1 MKRLI
6 LSGLVLLAGMTSCQ
20 RDVTTDTATGDVNVT
35 VSATLPAGMA
45 GTRAAGDGLT
55 VDRCIMQVY
64 LDGEPCGERQTAALR
79 DLKATFTA
87 RLVSGR
93 RYNLVFWADKSGENL
108 NTDLHY
114 DTSNFADVSFTG
126 EYAGNDESRDAFFGN
141 VELTASES
149 QAVDVELHRP
159 FGQLNVRTLDMAEVP
174 AGLVPALVKVSFA
187 EVPTGINLL
196 TGELTGE
203 TASTLLYADAVALA
217 DNGNNAGNL
226 TVDYIFAPKAE
237 GEQRLVNFTMSFL
250 DAGKTAVAPDYEFTN
265 IPVQRNYRTNV
276 TGNLLTKKADVTVTV
291 VPDFDGEIG
300 RSTWTGRSE
309 SPVIDDGAKSVTVN
323 TAEQLAGLAE
333 LVNGGN
339 TFEGYT
345 VTLNS
350 SLDLNNLEWAPAGKG
365 KRSGSTYGG
374 TPFKGTFDGQ
384 GNTVSN
390 LRITQCD
397 DADSAIGMFGIVD
410 GGVVRDLVF
419 ENVDIDVPTGE
430 MAAAA
435 VGMLTG
441 GGTVSGIDVASG
453 SIAAKRGNGAVVG
466 RMTVSGTITGCHNGA
481 KVNGTGANVGGIVG
495 VAYYT
500 ADGETMT
507 ISECTN
513 DGAIDCTAGVAG
525 GIVGLSAAR
534 VSGCTNNAT
543 VTGNGTDV
551 AGIVAEQQNAGSVTD
566 CTNNGNIV
574 NNSTDYGTGGIVGW
588 IRYNGATSAYPAKN
602 VITVSGCTNYGSVQ
616 GGNDAGGI
624 VGTVYNM
631 AEIDGNRNF
640 APTLSAKTFAA
651 GIAGNAQFTDTAV
664 GMTGEDMVYV
674 RNNYSTTT
682 LDNMLE
688 AYCKDLFVYI
698 NDGDKV
704 TVSGNMSEYMQ
715 TLVGELVAGGSVT
728 LGEDVDFSKL
738 GSSLTL
744 ASDTEIDL
752 NGHSV
757 KLATGQLR
765 NSATLTLTGEG
776 ELTAPAQ
783 VIYNEGKVVIESG
796 TYRATNSGD
805 GSIVFNGNGGE
816 VVINGGDLK
825 TSGNFAIQNNYGK
838 SVTIN
843 GGSIVSTSVGDYCI
857 LMHGS
862 GTLTVTDG
870 YIEGN
875 FGCVRLHGGTNAHI
889 SGGTFV
895 STGSYYALFVGATD
909 KGATAEVS
917 GGRFS
922 RTQHAD
928 GRPCVYVG
936 SGNELTLT
944 GGEFSDKGHDANSN
958 SALVP
963 AAGYIFTDT
972 GDATYPY
979 RVVAE

>member
-1 MKRLI
+1 
-6 LSGLVLLAGMTSCQ
+6 MTSCQ
-20 RDVTTDTATGDVNVT
+20 RDVTADTATGDVNVT
-35 VSATLPAGMA
+35 VSATLPAGMV

-64 LDGEPCGERQTAALR
+64 LDGKPYGERQTVALQ

-93 RYNLVFWADKSGENL
+93 KYNLVFWADKSGTDL
-108 NTDLHY
+108 GTDLHY
-114 DTSNFADVSFTG
+114 DTSDFTDVSFTG
-126 EYAGNDESRDAFFGN
+126 GYAGNDESRDAFFGS

-149 QAVDVELHRP
+149 QAIAVELRRP
-159 FGQLNVRTLDMAEVP
+159 FGQLNVRTLDMAEIP
-174 AGLVPALVKVSFA
+174 ADLVPALVKVSFA
-187 EVPTGINLL
+187 EVPTGIDLL

-203 TASTLLYADAVALA
+203 TAAAVYAEAAALA
-217 DNGNNAGNL
+217 DNKDNAGNL

-250 DAGKTAVAPDYEFTN
+250 DANEAAVASDYEFTN

-276 TGNLLTKKADVTVTV
+276 TGNLLTKKADVTVTI
-291 VPDFDGEIG
+291 VPDFYGEIG

-309 SPVIDDGAKSVTVN
+309 TPVIDDDAKSVDVN
-323 TAEQLAGLAE
+323 TAEQLAGFVE
-333 LVNGGN
+333 LVNGGT

-350 SLDLNNLEWAPAGKG
+350 SLDLNNLEWTPAGVG
-365 KRSGSTYGG
+365 VRSGSDPVGAS
-374 TPFKGTFDGQ
+374 FKGTFDGQ

-390 LRITQCD
+390 LRITECD
-397 DADSAIGMFGIVD
+397 NADSAIGLFGIVD
-410 GGVVRDLVF
+410 GGEVRNLVF
-419 ENVDIDVPTGE
+419 ENVDIDVPTSE

-453 SIAAKRGNGAVVG
+453 SITATRGNGAVVG
-466 RMTVSGTITGCHNGA
+466 RMTVSGTITDCHNGA
-481 KVNGTGANVGGIVG
+481 SVNGTGANVGGIVG
-495 VAYYT
+495 AAYYT
-500 ADGETMT
+500 AEGETMT
-507 ISECTN
+507 ISDCTN
-513 DGAIDCTAGVAG
+513 DGAINCTAGVAG
-525 GIVGLSAAR
+525 GIVGLSAAN

-566 CTNNGNIV
+566 CTNNGDIV
-574 NNSTDYGTGGIVGW
+574 NNSTGYGTGGIVGW

-640 APTLSAKTFAA
+640 APTLSARTFAA
-651 GIAGNAQFTDTAV
+651 GIVGNAQFTETAV
-664 GMTGEDMVYV
+664 GMTEDDMVYV

-698 NDGDKV
+698 NNGDKV
-704 TVSGNMSEYMQ
+704 TVSGNMTEYMQ
-715 TLVGELVAGGSVT
+715 TLVGELVAGGDVT
-728 LGEDVDFSKL
+728 LGEDVDFSEL

-744 ASDTEIDL
+744 SSDTRIDL

-765 NSATLTLTGEG
+765 NSATLTITGDG

-796 TYRATNSGD
+796 MYRATGSGD
-805 GSIVFNGNGGE
+805 ASIVFNGNGGE

-825 TSGNFAIQNNYGK
+825 TSGRFAIQNNYGK

-843 GGSIVSTSVGDYCI
+843 GGSIVSTSTGDYCI

-862 GTLTVTDG
+862 GTLTVTNG
-870 YIEGN
+870 HIEGN
-875 FGCVRLHGGTNAHI
+875 FGCVRLHGGTHAKI
-889 SGGTFV
+889 SGGEFA
-895 STGSYYALFVGATD
+895 STGTYYALFVGATGT
-909 KGATAEVS
+909 GATAEVS
-917 GGRFS
+917 GGRFL
-922 RTQHAD
+922 RTKHAD

-944 GGEFSDKGHDANSN
+944 GGWFSDKGHDANSN
-958 SALVP
+958 SELVP
-963 AAGYIFTDT
+963 AAGYIFANT
-972 GDATYPY
+972 GDTTCPY

>member
-1 MKRLI
+1 
-6 LSGLVLLAGMTSCQ
+6 MTSCQ

-35 VSATLPAGMA
+35 VSATLPAGMV

-64 LDGEPCGERQTAALR
+64 LDGKPYGERQTVALQ

-93 RYNLVFWADKSGENL
+93 KYNLVFWADKSGTDL
-108 NTDLHY
+108 GTDLHY
-114 DTSNFADVSFTG
+114 DTSDFTDVSFTG

-149 QAVDVELHRP
+149 QALDVELRRP

-174 AGLVPALVKVSFA
+174 ADLVPALVKVSFA
-187 EVPTGINLL
+187 EVPTGIDLL

-203 TASTLLYADAVALA
+203 TAAAVYAEAAALA
-217 DNGNNAGNL
+217 DNKDNAGNL

-250 DAGKTAVAPDYEFTN
+250 DANEAAVASDYEFTN

-291 VPDFDGEIG
+291 VPDFYGEIG

-309 SPVIDDGAKSVTVN
+309 TPVIDDEAKSVDIN
-323 TAEQLAGLAE
+323 TAEQLAGFVE
-333 LVNGGN
+333 LVNGGT

-350 SLDLNNLEWAPAGKG
+350 SLDLNNLEWTPAGVG
-365 KRSGSTYGG
+365 KRSGSDPVGAS
-374 TPFKGTFDGQ
+374 FKGTFEGQ

-390 LRITQCD
+390 LRITECD
-397 DADSAIGMFGIVD
+397 DADSAIGLFGIVD
-410 GGVVRDLVF
+410 GGEVRNLVF
-419 ENVDIDVPTGE
+419 ENVDIDVPTSE

-441 GGTVSGIDVASG
+441 GGTASGIDVASG
-453 SIAAKRGNGAVVG
+453 SITATRGNGAVVG
-466 RMTVSGTITGCHNGA
+466 RMTVSGTITDCHNGA
-481 KVNGTGANVGGIVG
+481 SVNGTGANVGGIVG
-495 VAYYT
+495 AAYYT
-500 ADGETMT
+500 AEGETMT
-507 ISECTN
+507 ISDCTN
-513 DGAIDCTAGVAG
+513 DGAINCTAGVAG
-525 GIVGLSAAR
+525 GIVGLSAAN

-566 CTNNGNIV
+566 CTNNGDIV
-574 NNSTDYGTGGIVGW
+574 NNSTGYGTGGIVGW

-640 APTLSAKTFAA
+640 APTLSARTFAA
-651 GIAGNAQFTDTAV
+651 GIVGNAQFTETAV

-674 RNNYSTTT
+674 RDNVSTTT
-682 LDNMLE
+682 LENILE

-698 NDGDKV
+698 NNGDKV
-704 TVSGNMSEYMQ
+704 TVSGNMTEYMQ
-715 TLVGELVAGGSVT
+715 TLVGELVAGGDVT

-744 ASDTEIDL
+744 SSDTRIDL

-765 NSATLTLTGEG
+765 NSATLTITGDG

-783 VIYNEGKVVIESG
+783 VIYNEGKVIIESG
-796 TYRATNSGD
+796 TYRATGSGD
-805 GSIVFNGNGGE
+805 ASIVFNGNGGE

-825 TSGNFAIQNNYGK
+825 TSGSFAIQNNYGK
-838 SVTIN
+838 SVTVT
-843 GGSIVSTSVGDYCI
+843 GGSIVSTSASDYCI

-862 GTLTVTDG
+862 GTLTVTG
-870 YIEGN
+870 GHIEGN
-875 FGCVRLHGGTNAHI
+875 FGCVRLHGGTHAKI
-889 SGGTFV
+889 SGGEFA
-895 STGSYYALFVGATD
+895 STGTYYALFVGATGT
-909 KGATAEVS
+909 GATAEVS
-917 GGRFS
+917 GGRFL
-922 RTQHAD
+922 RTKHAD

-944 GGEFSDKGHDANSN
+944 GGWFSDKGHDANSN
-958 SALVP
+958 SELVP
-963 AAGYIFTDT
+963 AAGYIFANT
-972 GDATYPY
+972 GDTTCPY